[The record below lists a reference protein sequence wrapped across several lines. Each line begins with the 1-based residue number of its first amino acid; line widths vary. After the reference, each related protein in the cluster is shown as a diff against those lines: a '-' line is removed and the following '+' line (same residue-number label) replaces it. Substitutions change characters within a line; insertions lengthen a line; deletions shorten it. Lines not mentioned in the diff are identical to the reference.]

1 MNRPST
7 EDFQGSENTL
17 YATIMMDTC
26 YCTFFKPIECTTS
39 RVNPSVNHGLR
50 VVMIYQ
56 CNLTHHN
63 KCPAVAEHVGS
74 EGNCACVRAGVC
86 GKSLYLPLILL

>member
-7 EDFQGSENTL
+7 EDFQGSENAL

-39 RVNPSVNHGLR
+39 RVNPSVNRGLR
-50 VVMIYQ
+50 VVMI
-56 CNLTHHN
+56 
-63 KCPAVAEHVGS
+63 
-74 EGNCACVRAGVC
+74 
-86 GKSLYLPLILL
+86 